1 MILSHY
7 FTFSKRLPLF
17 IAEDGIVFTVKM
29 EENNFKEKISIQ
41 PFYILSVWLPTMS
54 FKMTYIKI

>member
-7 FTFSKRLPLF
+7 FTFSRRLLLF